1 MSLVFP
7 TITSDISNI
16 LLIDYRVNDFQI
28 FVDSVNSNTLPI
40 VFNGD
45 SSSNELLELFNTH
58 FTTISR
64 IGIVFE
70 ATRFGSVFL
79 DNEPYFSLDETP
91 NSNTEFLISLIG
103 QFQVKNIDF
112 LACSTLNMPNWKAF
126 YDVLGQSTNVV
137 VGASN
142 NDTGNLQYGGDWIL
156 ESSSQDIELIYFT
169 ESIEYYKYLL
179 NGSPSSGQNAFIL
192 ANDGTLYSSGG
203 NGAGQLGLGPSV
215 SDNSRNYWSTML
227 TTNTTGLTP
236 KMISCGGVGD
246 ATTTTGV
253 NVIVLMTDG
262 SLFGCG
268 GNDQG
273 QLTNIA
279 SSTNLLTRMT
289 NTTGLKPISVSA
301 GGAKHTLV
309 LMNDGTVWA
318 CGVGTNG
325 QLGNG
330 NTTSTTSLTKITNI
344 PGTSPVIQVAAGGSY
359 PYTMV
364 LCSNGQIYLCGDIRG
379 FPINGSL
386 SAVATNSSFITMTMP
401 TGNGI
406 ATKFS
411 SSNSHMVIL
420 MSNGTIWGTSA
431 NNNNGNLGLNNNT
444 TSILSLTQMLTTNA
458 TNSNISAGIY
468 PIDVCCGSWWTL
480 VLYSNG
486 TVYGTGVNFE
496 GELGIVGG
504 GAFLKLTAVPGITGA
519 VSLFANY
526 AVSHILTS
534 DGSVYSSG
542 WNQFGSLALGTSNH
556 NAMLYTFTKPTSTI
570 LPKTIKYLADSG
582 VPKNGY
588 AGSLANL
595 RIVVGSSVYDPNESS
610 VTTSKLQLTN
620 AANTKL
626 LFLGSSFV
634 DNSTA
639 AHTIAQIDS
648 TDGGYISTTRFPS
661 DIIRNAFYFTGSNP
675 VGLSRIDLSFGTAD
689 FTIDFW
695 FNADSFAGI
704 NGIVG
709 RAGTGGLQVKINSS
723 TVIRLDCA
731 STSFVDY
738 TVPTMTVNTWYNV
751 ILVRKFQNAT
761 YTHACF
767 VNGIKHTSN
776 TVGSSL
782 STNYSGNTQYI
793 AAAENSGLAGYLA
806 NLRLISGTAVY
817 DPSAANLTSTYPK
830 TLLPNV
836 TNTKLLLLGDS
847 YVDLSPSLYTITDG
861 GQVRTSSLGYLLD
874 SDISGSY
881 TFNGSNYITY
891 TPSDISFGL
900 ADFTIECC
908 FRVNSFGGPILGTS
922 NSNGLSLYTN
932 NSTSIILDVYNVGAI
947 SYTVPTMTT
956 NTWYHLVLV
965 RKLQSGNYT
974 NALFLNGMKQ
984 TNTVSY
990 LTYNMSGVSNRIGS
1004 SSFIGSV
1011 LNGSLTN
1018 LRVVVGTAMYDPNSP
1033 EIIPSFKK
1041 LTNVTN
1047 TKLLLLGESFVD
1059 SSTSAHTMTAGGV
1072 TIATFKY

>member
-7 TITSDISNI
+7 TITSDITNI
-16 LLIDYRVNDFQI
+16 LLIDYRVYDFQV
-28 FVDSVNSNTLPI
+28 FVDSVNSTTLPI

-70 ATRFGSVFL
+70 ITPVGSVFL
-79 DNEPYFSLDETP
+79 DNEPYFSSDETP

-103 QFQVKNIDF
+103 QFQVQNIDF
-112 LACSTLNMPNWKAF
+112 LACNTLNMPDWKAF

-142 NDTGNLQYGGDWIL
+142 NETGNLQYGGDWIM
-156 ESSSQDIELIYFT
+156 ESSCQDVEDIYFT

-179 NGSPSSGQNAFIL
+179 YGAPSFGQNAFIL

-227 TTNTTGLTP
+227 TTNTSGLTP
-236 KMISCGGVGD
+236 KMISCGGIGD

-253 NVIVLMTDG
+253 NVIVMMTDG

-279 SSTNLLTRMT
+279 SSTKLLTRMT

-301 GGAKHTLV
+301 GGKHTLV

-318 CGVGTNG
+318 CGDGTKG

-330 NTTSTTSLTKITNI
+330 NTNSTTSLTKITNI

-379 FPINGSL
+379 FPVNGSV
-386 SAVATNSSFITMTMP
+386 SVTTTSSFITMTMP

-411 SSNSHMVIL
+411 SSTSHMVIL
-420 MSNGTIWGTSA
+420 MSNGTIWGASTG
-431 NNNNGNLGLNNNT
+431 NNNGNLGLNNNT
-444 TSILSLTQMLTTNA
+444 TYILSLTQMLTTNA

-534 DGSVYSSG
+534 DGSLYSAG
-542 WNQFGSLALGTSNH
+542 WNQFGSLGLGTSNH
-556 NAMLYTFTKPTSTI
+556 NTMLYTFTKPTSTI
-570 LPKTIKYLADSG
+570 LPKTIKYLVDSG
-582 VPKNGY
+582 VPLNGY
-588 AGSLANL
+588 VGSLANL
-595 RIVVGSSVYDPNESS
+595 RIVVGSSAYDPNASS
-610 VTTSKLQLTN
+610 VTTSKYQLTN

-639 AHTIAQIDS
+639 AHTIAQIDP

-661 DIIRNAFYFTGSNP
+661 DIIQNAFYFSGTNS
-675 VGLSRIDLSFGTAD
+675 LSISPTDISFGLAD
-689 FTIDFW
+689 YTIEFW
-695 FNADSFAGI
+695 FNTASFAATIMPLGTLTT
-704 NGIVG
+704 NGLNIKLV
-709 RAGTGGLQVKINSS
+709 SS
-723 TVIRLDCA
+723 TTIQVNSA
-731 STSFVDY
+731 NVSNFTY
-738 TVPTMTVNTWYNV
+738 TVPTMTVNTWINV
-751 ILVRKFQNAT
+751 IFVRKLQT
-761 YTHACF
+761 GVYTHACF
-767 VNGIKHTSN
+767 VNGIKNTSN
-776 TVGSSL
+776 TFGTSLTTNFSGATTTIGSV
-782 STNYSGNTQYI
+782 SGFTYT
-793 AAAENSGLAGYLA
+793 GYLA
-806 NLRLISGTAVY
+806 NIRLVAGTAVY
-817 DPSAANLTSTYPK
+817 DPSAASLTSTYPK
-830 TLLPNV
+830 TLLSNV
-836 TNTKLLLLGDS
+836 TNTKLFLLGDS
-847 YVDLSPSLYTITDG
+847 FYDVSPSQHTITNNSS
-861 GQVRTSSLGYLLD
+861 VTTSASSLGYLLD
-874 SDISGSY
+874 TDISGSY

-891 TPSDISFGL
+891 TPSDLSFGL

-908 FRVNSFGGPILGTS
+908 FKVNSFGGPIIGTS
-922 NSNGLSLYTN
+922 NSNGVSLFTQ
-932 NSTSIILDVYNVGAI
+932 NSTSIYLDVYNVGAA
-947 SYTVPTMTT
+947 SYTVPTMIT
-956 NTWYHLVLV
+956 NTWYHLVVV
-965 RKLQSGNYT
+965 RKLQSGSYT
-974 NALFLNGMKQ
+974 NALFLNGVKN
-984 TNTVSY
+984 TNTTSS

-1018 LRVVVGTAMYDPNSP
+1018 LRVVVGTAIYDPNSP

-1059 SSTSAHTMTAGGV
+1059 GSTSAHTMTAGGV
-1072 TIATFKY
+1072 TVATFKY